1 MSARLCETKTEG
13 KGHKGE
19 IQGDWGLGQPAGS
32 TPPRPRSRHFPAV
45 LFSDFSHLQ
54 GGAQARRA
62 GQGALSRGS
71 WRRNPGVSGVPI
83 TEQEAVGRLL
93 SSRLPSRSS
102 PTWPPVLLDFWE
114 QQKRAHRGNHPSAD
128 AAASLRPA
136 LLGPRDGK
144 SKSKN
149 GMSWETPVTPV
160 WLGAGNR
167 CAHRCVLLFDA

>member
-1 MSARLCETKTEG
+1 MRQRQRERDIRG
-13 KGHKGE
+13 KSRGTGGWGSLRVAHP
-19 IQGDWGLGQPAGS
+19 QGQEAATSQLS
-32 TPPRPRSRHFPAV
+32 CFLILVISR
-45 LFSDFSHLQ
+45 

-102 PTWPPVLLDFWE
+102 PTWPAVLLDFWE